1 MKNPS
6 RPAVK
11 SFIPAG
17 SSDQP
22 GPQRRPP
29 FQPTVAKRPP
39 EVNEQIL
46 DAVTAKLEA
55 LTAYL
60 DRSFADLAT
69 KKDVA
74 DLAKENRATRKL
86 LQQHMR
92 EAAEDR
98 VLAKTRHEGI
108 MGLLSDIL
116 TSLPDVVVHVTP
128 REKVTIPPPPP
139 EPSDASLEN
148 VPPTSR
154 SPSGE

>member
-1 MKNPS
+1 M
-6 RPAVK
+6 
-11 SFIPAG
+11 
-17 SSDQP
+17 
-22 GPQRRPP
+22 
-29 FQPTVAKRPP
+29 
-39 EVNEQIL
+39 NEQIL